1 MPGYPYAC
9 IMFVMEVFAEEFRFK
24 SVDML
29 FAISDGC
36 CRADDRIVDVES
48 LSIGVEELSAS
59 YLGSGL

>member
-1 MPGYPYAC
+1 
-9 IMFVMEVFAEEFRFK
+9 MEVFAEEFRFK